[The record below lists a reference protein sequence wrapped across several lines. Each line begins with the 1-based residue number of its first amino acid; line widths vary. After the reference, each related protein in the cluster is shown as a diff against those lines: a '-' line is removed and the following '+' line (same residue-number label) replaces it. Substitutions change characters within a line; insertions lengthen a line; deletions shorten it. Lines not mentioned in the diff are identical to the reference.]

1 MIVWQLSG
9 EALEAS
15 RRNVA
20 KFSRP
25 LESSIPDSGKPKRD
39 KYLLNT
45 HRAHAPGSRTYQVLS
60 KYLCLEKPG
69 LGGLL
74 TYERTGKGFK
84 FLPSGKLSSK
94 AKALLQRHRRL
105 VQTETLGKGLSPE
118 AEQGRVAGRQSSS
131 LGRQLRK
138 WQAVE
143 EERREK
149 GRGRGAG
156 PEVLLG
162 EKRPGD
168 RAGQAQEQQG
178 EPHGEAEAEGRRRD
192 RRGSAPWR
200 LPVSPTPPRAALL

>member
-1 MIVWQLSG
+1 M
-9 EALEAS
+9 
-15 RRNVA
+15 
-20 KFSRP
+20 
-25 LESSIPDSGKPKRD
+25 
-39 KYLLNT
+39 
-45 HRAHAPGSRTYQVLS
+45 
-60 KYLCLEKPG
+60 
-69 LGGLL
+69 
-74 TYERTGKGFK
+74 
-84 FLPSGKLSSK
+84 
-94 AKALLQRHRRL
+94 
-105 VQTETLGKGLSPE
+105 
-118 AEQGRVAGRQSSS
+118 
-131 LGRQLRK
+131 
-138 WQAVE
+138 VE